1 MQTTRILTVSAFYPR
16 DADTVFAEAIDI
28 QAMIRATEGLATY
41 KGLPGGAFEDG
52 KSYQTYVTVW
62 GWMHNP
68 HYQIH
73 VERLDPAYR
82 VMQSREQGR
91 AIQQW
96 DHTLTVEPAPGGA
109 IWTDRI
115 VVDSGLLTGYMVRVG
130 RYLYKYRHRMRAAT
144 RITATITHVSA
155 SA

>member
-1 MQTTRILTVSAFYPR
+1 MQTARVLTVSAFYPR
-16 DADTVFAEAIDI
+16 DADTVFSEAIDI
-28 QAMIRATEGLATY
+28 PAMVRATRGLATY
-41 KGLPGGAFEDG
+41 EGLPDGSFEEG
-52 KSYQTYVTVW
+52 KSYQSYIVVR

-68 HYQIH
+68 RYQIH

-82 VMQSREQGR
+82 IMQSREQGR

-115 VVDSGLLTGYMVRVG
+115 AVECGLLTGYMVRVG
-130 RYLYKYRHRMRAAT
+130 RHLYDYRHRMRDASQ
-144 RITATITHVSA
+144 ITAKITRP
-155 SA
+155 